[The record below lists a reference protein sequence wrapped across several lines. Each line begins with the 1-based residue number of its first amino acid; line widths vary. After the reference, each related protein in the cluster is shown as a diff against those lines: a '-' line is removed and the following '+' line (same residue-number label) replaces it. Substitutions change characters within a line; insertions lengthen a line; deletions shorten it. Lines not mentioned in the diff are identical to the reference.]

1 MNFNKLINT
10 MTEDFSKANYPT
22 VWERFH
28 SADQPT
34 ADLYELLAFA
44 YSEGRRAVEDTH
56 TPDYL
61 ASRLALQ
68 GYKGMLTK
76 ERIVYYGGA
85 RTGVNTEA
93 LKVEGI

>member
-1 MNFNKLINT
+1 
-10 MTEDFSKANYPT
+10 MTEDFFKANYPT

-44 YSEGRRAVEDTH
+44 YSEGRRTVEG

-68 GYKGMLTK
+68 GYKGVLTK

-85 RTGVNTEA
+85 RIGVNTEVF
-93 LKVEGI
+93 KVEGI

>member
-1 MNFNKLINT
+1 MNFNKLINK
-10 MTEDFSKANYPT
+10 MTEEFFKANYPT

-44 YSEGRRAVEDTH
+44 YSEGRRAAED

-85 RTGVNTEA
+85 RTGVSTEV